1 MNRIKIIF
9 LFISITFLSFNNVYS
24 ETPKITNPPEI
35 VDERVGCSVFFNKLR
50 KSPNKKV
57 RNFYAQFTYD
67 DYGFYPK
74 PSFNLNTGARNSL
87 PNKNGN
93 LVVGQIYNEVTASKI
108 KSGDEILSINNKKIK
123 NIDDFLKIIYDEN
136 IKEIKVNLLNRQ
148 QIKYEVI
155 LNKSL
160 NSYRKV
166 KYSIKNFDISDID
179 IKKSTYDVT
188 IKHSFS
194 DYYRDNERS
203 EYKESH
209 PIFDLS
215 LGTLIYFDEKF
226 DTYSYHIC
234 DIPENEFK
242 SQTLLDPSYKV
253 KINNLIKNDK
263 DLEEISSYATPY
275 HKLVGNTSNYVK
287 IEKSYSSV
295 LKIKNKFNLK
305 SFPFDKQVLKF
316 QVIDLGY
323 GLDTRIIDPS
333 IFTYKSFENFLAI
346 DDIPGWNKKSFKIDN
361 LAFTPVT
368 QNEGEYND
376 SHMVEL
382 VIERKPGYYIFKV
395 IFPIL
400 LILLICWSVVW
411 VDPKELEARLT
422 ITIVCLLS
430 LIAYNFVI
438 DSELPKLE
446 YLTVLDWVILIS
458 YIYATIPNLLSIISF
473 RLLKTNLPLGN
484 KIEKLSKKYGLS
496 SYVFLIFFIVLLNA
510 NTNIEHSSSLL
521 SWMAPR

>member
-179 IKKSTYDVT
+179 IKKSTYDVLLNIVFQIT
-188 IKHSFS
+188 TQIMRDLNIKRVIQ
-194 DYYRDNERS
+194 Y
-203 EYKESH
+203 
-209 PIFDLS
+209 
-215 LGTLIYFDEKF
+215 LIY
-226 DTYSYHIC
+226 H
-234 DIPENEFK
+234 
-242 SQTLLDPSYKV
+242 
-253 KINNLIKNDK
+253 
-263 DLEEISSYATPY
+263 
-275 HKLVGNTSNYVK
+275 
-287 IEKSYSSV
+287 
-295 LKIKNKFNLK
+295 
-305 SFPFDKQVLKF
+305 
-316 QVIDLGY
+316 
-323 GLDTRIIDPS
+323 
-333 IFTYKSFENFLAI
+333 
-346 DDIPGWNKKSFKIDN
+346 
-361 LAFTPVT
+361 
-368 QNEGEYND
+368 
-376 SHMVEL
+376 
-382 VIERKPGYYIFKV
+382 
-395 IFPIL
+395 
-400 LILLICWSVVW
+400 
-411 VDPKELEARLT
+411 
-422 ITIVCLLS
+422 
-430 LIAYNFVI
+430 
-438 DSELPKLE
+438 
-446 YLTVLDWVILIS
+446 
-458 YIYATIPNLLSIISF
+458 
-473 RLLKTNLPLGN
+473 
-484 KIEKLSKKYGLS
+484 
-496 SYVFLIFFIVLLNA
+496 
-510 NTNIEHSSSLL
+510 
-521 SWMAPR
+521 

>member
-9 LFISITFLSFNNVYS
+9 LFISITILFFNNAYS
-24 ETPKITNPPEI
+24 EIPKITNPPEI
-35 VDERVGCSVFFNKLR
+35 VDERVGCSVFFDKLG

-57 RNFYAQFTYD
+57 RNFYSQVSYD

-74 PSFNLNTGARNSL
+74 PAFNLESGARKTL

-123 NIDDFLKIIYDEN
+123 NIDEFLEIIDDED

-148 QIKYEVI
+148 QVKYEVI

-160 NSYRKV
+160 NSYRKL
-166 KYSIKNFDISDID
+166 KYSIKNFDISEID

-194 DYYRDNERS
+194 DYYRNNKRS
-203 EYKESH
+203 KYRKSH

-215 LGTLIYFDEKF
+215 LGSLIYYDEKF
-226 DTYSYHIC
+226 DEYSYHIC
-234 DIPENEFK
+234 EIPESVFK
-242 SQTLLDPSYKV
+242 NQTLLDPSKKI

-263 DLEEISSYATPY
+263 DLEEISSYAAPY
-275 HKLVGNTSNYVK
+275 HKLLGNTGNYVK
-287 IEKSYSSV
+287 IEKTFSSV
-295 LKIKNKFNLK
+295 LRIKNKFNLR

-323 GLDTRIIDPS
+323 GLHTRIFDPS
-333 IFTYKSFENFLAI
+333 FFTYKSFENFVSI
-346 DDIPGWNKKSFKIDN
+346 DDIPGWNKKSFRIDN
-361 LAFTPVT
+361 LPFTPVT
-368 QNEGEYND
+368 QYEGEYND

-446 YLTVLDWVILIS
+446 YLTVLDWIILIS
-458 YIYATIPNLLSIISF
+458 YIYATVPNLLSIISF

-484 KIEKLSKKYGLS
+484 KIEQLSKRYGLA
-496 SYVFLIFFIVLLNA
+496 SYIFLIFFIVLLNA
-510 NTNIEHSSSLL
+510 NTNFEHSSSLL